1 MRSHTLALGRDER
14 GGLFPW
20 RLNHDPRGVAW
31 LVSLALG
38 HEFDAVVVEPSPR
51 GVAVAEGIER
61 CPRHRIPLVRV
72 ARGRFQDEIATV
84 WQRCVERHW
93 LGAGRHGPRSGGHFL
108 SLRVPGVKAV
118 AFGAADARPLNLRQG
133 DRHRHSGH
141 DLTVRRDGHDLR
153 VQSRLLLKKVRR
165 AAKADVPGRRV
176 HQQAGAVGDVLPRD
190 VLDVSLEGVHV
201 RHACVSLW
209 RQREGKLAR
218 LRECSLVAA
227 DFSRDGGVATLAPAD
242 EFPAV
247 DRKLV
252 DDGGWRRTDGRSRK
266 RPLHRAR
273 AHRRAKEIPR
283 GDDSPQRLAGHRA
296 IALERDIDA
305 EVWTTVR
312 GNQKRTIDS
321 LLVWNVVVELGA
333 RHVPRLDILRRLR
346 LRLVDLEH
354 RAHRVVAERALGRQR
369 RRPFGTAPVV
379 DGDGT
384 FVDDSGTG
392 YRAAR

>member
-201 RHACVSLW
+201 RHACVGLR
-209 RQREGKLAR
+209 RQHKGKLAR
-218 LRECSLVAA
+218 LRECSLIAA
-227 DFSRDGGVATLAPAD
+227 DFSRHGGVATLAPAD
-242 EFPAV
+242 KLPPIF
-247 DRKLV
+247 RKLV
-252 DDGGWRRTDGRSRK
+252 DDGGRRRPDGRPREC
-266 RPLHRAR
+266 PLHRAR
-273 AHRRAKEIPR
+273 AHRRAEEIPR
-283 GDDSPQRLAGHRA
+283 ADDSPQRLASHRA
-296 IALERDIDA
+296 IALERDVDA
-305 EVWTTVR
+305 KVWTTVG

-354 RAHRVVAERALGRQR
+354 GSHRVVSERALGRQR